1 MANLYKKDI
10 DSFLSGRIR
19 QLYALLVVEI
29 EQVCLSDIL
38 RRSEGYFLAFKNVT
52 LIGDFIQ
59 VGINRAI
66 SPIEERLFHS
76 LLVDLAIFICGKV
89 YGGTKSSAEG
99 IDLEF
104 EKDDTKYIVTIK
116 SGPNWGNSRQ
126 IAAMKRDFN
135 RAKKILHTNAPDTNI
150 VAICGCGYGRDNKPD
165 KGEYLKYC
173 GQKFW
178 EFVSGNEFL
187 YTEIIEPLG
196 HKAKERNEKFLESY
210 SQIINKFTIEF
221 ANEFCTN
228 NKIDWEKLV
237 KFNSSIVPPKRI
249 TPKTAKIKH
258 G

>member
-1 MANLYKKDI
+1 
-10 DSFLSGRIR
+10 
-19 QLYALLVVEI
+19 
-29 EQVCLSDIL
+29 
-38 RRSEGYFLAFKNVT
+38 
-52 LIGDFIQ
+52 
-59 VGINRAI
+59 
-66 SPIEERLFHS
+66 LFHS

-126 IAAMKRDFN
+126 ISAMKRDFN